1 VVFHHQ
7 PDTSLWVTTR
17 LFCGADSDKLV
28 VCVFGFFLIWKVPHK
43 QKIGILTGI
52 TFQLA
57 LNVFAAPEETEED
70 YDMED

>member
-1 VVFHHQ
+1 M
-7 PDTSLWVTTR
+7 
-17 LFCGADSDKLV
+17 
-28 VCVFGFFLIWKVPHK
+28 CVWFFLIWKVPHK